1 MKINFNHLNGY
12 IGITIIDI
20 VDYNVKSI
28 NIPETINGFNWL

>member
-1 MKINFNHLNGY
+1 MITEFNNLNGY